1 MVKQTTHK
9 LLITTIL
16 QELIK
21 HIFVQ
26 KFRQMT
32 TLPNPEIDVIEEI
45 VEDLSSIKLWELIVF
60 NDEINTFDHVISTL
74 IDVCQ
79 HSPEQAEQ
87 CTLIIHYK
95 GKCGVKSGDF
105 EELAGLR
112 NEICRREISAEIELR

>member
-1 MVKQTTHK
+1 M
-9 LLITTIL
+9 
-16 QELIK
+16 
-21 HIFVQ
+21 Q

-32 TLPNPEIDVIEEI
+32 TLPNPEIEVIEEI
-45 VEDLSSIKLWELIVF
+45 TEDLSAIKLWELIVF

-95 GKCGVKSGDF
+95 GKCSVKSGDF
-105 EELAGLR
+105 EELADLR
-112 NEICRREISAEIELR
+112 NEICRREISAEIQLR